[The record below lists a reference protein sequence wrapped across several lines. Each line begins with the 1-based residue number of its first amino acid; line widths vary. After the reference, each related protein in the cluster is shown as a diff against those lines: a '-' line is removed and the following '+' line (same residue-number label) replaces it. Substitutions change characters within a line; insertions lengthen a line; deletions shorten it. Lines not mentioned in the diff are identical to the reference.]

1 MALNTREKYIMI
13 IAVLAVAF
21 LAADNFLVTPMLEK
35 RDALTKELSEA
46 QTRLDQSRS
55 IIKRK
60 NVIEKQWND
69 LLANGLTENAQ
80 ELESSVLRY
89 LKDSSVKC
97 GVSLSGLQPEVKSV
111 KDKMGQVEFTVSAS
125 GNMAA
130 ISEFL
135 WNIETSPL
143 PIAVIN
149 IQLGSVDETASKM
162 NLQVK
167 LSSVYLTSEK
177 QQKGN
182 DNG

>member
-1 MALNTREKYIMI
+1 MALNKREKYIMI
-13 IAVLAVAF
+13 ATVLAVLF
-21 LAADNFLVTPMLEK
+21 LAADSKIITPLLEK
-35 RDALTKELSEA
+35 RDTLKKELSDA
-46 QTRLDQSRS
+46 QSKLDQSRS
-55 IIKRK
+55 IMKRRD
-60 NVIEKQWND
+60 VIEKQWND

-89 LKDSSVKC
+89 LKDSSLAC

-111 KDKMGQVEFTVSAS
+111 KDKMGLMVFTVSAV

-143 PIAVIN
+143 PIAVTN

-162 NLQVK
+162 NLQLR
-167 LSSVYLTSEK
+167 LSSVFLLAEK
-177 QQKGN
+177 QQKGK